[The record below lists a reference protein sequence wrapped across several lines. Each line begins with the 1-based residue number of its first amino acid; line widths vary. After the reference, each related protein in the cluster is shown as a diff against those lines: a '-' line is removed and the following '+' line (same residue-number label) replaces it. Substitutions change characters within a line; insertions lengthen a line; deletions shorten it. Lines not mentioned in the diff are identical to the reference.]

1 LILCGCRA
9 AAARQVEKEQKD
21 EEAEVDMKSAVL
33 AEAKKQAEKVV
44 VITEDAMRAKSR
56 SQGAGKLW
64 AKAHQEHIR
73 PSAAEVMKDLM
84 SIGLKSLQ
92 DVERETQI
100 AGGDAEQA
108 AEKALAAIRAM
119 SSAR

>member
-1 LILCGCRA
+1 M
-9 AAARQVEKEQKD
+9 
-21 EEAEVDMKSAVL
+21 DMKSAVL

-44 VITEDAMRAKSR
+44 VITEDAMRAKNR

-64 AKAHQEHIR
+64 AKARQEHIR

-119 SSAR
+119 SSPR